1 MLHTNTPLH
10 TVETHLQFCKSITN
24 VNVCLKISQFWLG
37 AVWSLPEVIAV
48 AFSVLWLSRVGAGV
62 WRLSYST
69 FIYYTQTKHHKTQ
82 SQSNLFLQPFL
93 LNNRLQFPLLRFFSV
108 KMSVLRFPK
117 TLLLAF
123 NKIIFFS
130 PWFLNIRHVI
140 LPCIVII
147 FRAEVSAGALWCCL
161 LLANVLQC
169 P

>member
-24 VNVCLKISQFWLG
+24 VNVCLKSQLWLG
-37 AVWSLPEVIAV
+37 AVWSLPEVVAM

-93 LNNRLQFPLLRFFSV
+93 VLMYLVFPFCAISV
-108 KMSVLRFPK
+108 FMSVSSGSFPK
-117 TLLLAF
+117 NYYLITDYNF
-123 NKIIFFS
+123 CYFVFCFFFCENVS
-130 PWFLNIRHVI
+130 PSFPQDFIT
-140 LPCIVII
+140 CI
-147 FRAEVSAGALWCCL
+147 
-161 LLANVLQC
+161 
-169 P
+169 